1 MVTNAERGREVR
13 QRLMAAAM
21 ELVAERGWSAVSTRA
36 LAERA
41 GVVPGVV
48 HYHFPSVQALLRE
61 ATVAAMHGLIQ
72 EFGGALDH
80 AADAEGVL
88 DLILQGLERYTGT
101 DPMSLLF
108 VETYL
113 AATRDQALH
122 DAVRGVLDAFRNEL
136 ARTLAERGVAA
147 PEATA
152 AVLAAAIDGVMLH
165 RALDP
170 GLDAQA
176 VAPVLRRTLVPTEAP
191 PRAKRKGRQP

>member
-13 QRLMAAAM
+13 QRLMAAAT

-61 ATVAAMHGLIQ
+61 ATVAAMRGLVDQ
-72 EFGGALDH
+72 L
-80 AADAEGVL
+80 AAQVDQAATPEDVL
-88 DLILQGLERYTGT
+88 DLILRGLERYTGV
-101 DPMSLLF
+101 DPMSVLF

-113 AATRDQALH
+113 AATRDKALH
-122 DAVRGVLDAFRNEL
+122 DDVRGVLDTFRSGL
-136 ARTLAERGVAA
+136 ARTLAERGVAT
-147 PEATA
+147 PGETA

-170 GLDAQA
+170 GFDARA
-176 VAPVLRRTLVPTEAP
+176 VAPVLRRMLVPAKTP
-191 PRAKRKGRQP
+191 SRVKRKGR

>member
-13 QRLMAAAM
+13 QRLLAAAM

-61 ATVAAMHGLIQ
+61 ATVGAMHGLIQ
-72 EFGGALDH
+72 EVGGALDQT
-80 AADAEGVL
+80 ADADGVL
-88 DLILQGLERYTGT
+88 DLMLQSLEHYTGT

-113 AATRDQALH
+113 AATRDAALH
-122 DAVRGVLDAFRNEL
+122 DAVRGVLDTFRSEL
-136 ARTLAERGVAA
+136 ARTLAARGVAA

-170 GLDAQA
+170 GFNAQA
-176 VAPVLRRTLVPTEAP
+176 VAPVLRRTLVPAET
-191 PRAKRKGRQP
+191 PRAKRKGR

>member
-1 MVTNAERGREVR
+1 VVTNAERGREVR
-13 QRLMAAAM
+13 QRLMVAAT

-61 ATVAAMHGLIQ
+61 ATVAAMRGLVDQ
-72 EFGGALDH
+72 LGAQVDQG
-80 AADAEGVL
+80 ATPEDVL
-88 DLILQGLERYTGT
+88 DVILRGLERYTGV
-101 DPMSLLF
+101 DPMSVLF

-113 AATRDQALH
+113 AAARDPALH
-122 DAVRGVLDAFRNEL
+122 DAVRGVLDTFRSEL
-136 ARTLAERGVAA
+136 ARTLAERGVAT
-147 PEATA
+147 PGATA

-170 GLDAQA
+170 GFDAQA
-176 VAPVLRRTLVPTEAP
+176 VAPVLRRTLVPAKTP
-191 PRAKRKGRQP
+191 SRAKRKGR